1 MSDDGEPT
9 PVASASV
16 LAFVVESNPD
26 PDDLAFLEARVLEA
40 TRVASGTD
48 DDRELA
54 VFVRD
59 RRGRVVAGISG
70 VTWGGCCELQLLWVD
85 HTLSGRGIGGKL
97 LAEAEAEARRR
108 ACTQVALFTHDV
120 QVPGYYERFG
130 YETVGVLEGYPAG
143 SRARWFR
150 KSLQE
155 FTPDG

>member
-1 MSDDGEPT
+1 MSDEGEPT
-9 PVASASV
+9 SAPA
-16 LAFVVESNPD
+16 LAFSVEGDPD
-26 PDDLAFLEARVLEA
+26 SDDLAFLEARVLEA
-40 TRVASGTD
+40 TRAASGTD

-59 RRGRVVAGISG
+59 DRGGVLAGISG

-85 HTLSGRGIGGKL
+85 HSLAGRGIGGKL
-97 LAEAEAEARRR
+97 VAAAEAEARRR
-108 ACTQVALFTHDV
+108 GCTQVALFTHDV

-150 KSLQE
+150 KPLDA